1 MGSGRYPRAETGGRP
16 RRKVRQIMDQLQPQL
31 NKLLRRR
38 LSRVGWGVLLYLLTT
53 QIIGGLLLAIPA
65 VVRSIYLTM
74 AVNEAVSYGLAP
86 LILWLM
92 IRPLPKGRGPELPLS
107 PRAFARTAVFSLG
120 TLYLFNLVTVLL
132 VAAVEAFSGS
142 STGNLLDNVVNSLPT
157 WLYLVMV
164 GAIAPVMEELIFRKL
179 LLDRLRP
186 FGDRCAILVS
196 AVAFGLF
203 HMNLYQLFY
212 ATALGLVFAGVVVK
226 TGRIW
231 HTIALHA
238 IVNLGSAGMS
248 ALTGA
253 GRWGAGAAGIL
264 MFLLMGLAIYFFSR
278 YARTFRFAPPAP
290 PVTDRQAL
298 SSLLRAPGI
307 WVCTVLTLAA
317 SVAVIFLV

>member
-1 MGSGRYPRAETGGRP
+1 
-16 RRKVRQIMDQLQPQL
+16 MDQLQPQL

-65 VVRSIYLTM
+65 VGRSIYLTM

-164 GAIAPVMEELIFRKL
+164 GAIAPVMEELIFRRL

-203 HMNLYQLFY
+203 HMNLYFH
-212 ATALGLVFAGVVVK
+212 K
-226 TGRIW
+226 IRNI
-231 HTIALHA
+231 
-238 IVNLGSAGMS
+238 
-248 ALTGA
+248 
-253 GRWGAGAAGIL
+253 R
-264 MFLLMGLAIYFFSR
+264 
-278 YARTFRFAPPAP
+278 P
-290 PVTDRQAL
+290 
-298 SSLLRAPGI
+298 
-307 WVCTVLTLAA
+307 
-317 SVAVIFLV
+317 